1 MTPISPDAKTAPA
14 FRPIHFGPYAA
25 EVTKHPDGT
34 WRLQASDPLLPSPTR
49 VTDLLM
55 HWAQRTPDATFL
67 AKRDAAGAWQ
77 ALSYG
82 DALMRVRQLSEAL
95 LQRGLSEDRPL
106 LILSGNDIEHAL
118 LGLAAMHVGVPYVP
132 LSPAYSLLATDG
144 VKVRHAVDL
153 LTPGM
158 VFASDGKAFAR
169 AILAA
174 APDDVEIVLGK
185 GDLPERAHTPF
196 ADLQATTAT
205 ARVDAAHTAVNAST
219 IAKFLFTSGSTR
231 MPKAVI
237 NTHGMICSN
246 LQMYTQCYPFMGED
260 KPVLVDWLPWHHTA
274 GGNHNFGLVLYHGG
288 SLYIDEG
295 KPTDDGFAET
305 LRNLREISPTVY
317 YSVPKGMDLLMRAM
331 RDDAALR
338 TSFFARLRLIFPAG
352 AALSRAVQLAID
364 EHAVAACGHR
374 IPMTMGLGMTE
385 TAPFA
390 ISAHL
395 PDWVAGKI
403 GLPAPGVT
411 VKLVPHGDKLEVR
424 YLGPN
429 VTPGYW
435 RQPDLTAAAF
445 DDEGFFCSGDAARFE
460 DPAEP
465 AKGLVFDG
473 RIAEDFKLSS
483 GTWVNVGDVRATLIA
498 AGAPH
503 LMDAV
508 ITGQDRHE
516 LGALLFLHAPSL
528 AHLTGPGNEAELAAW
543 VQGLLHACAARGEGS
558 SFRVCRAMIMMQ
570 PPSLATGEMTDKGSI
585 NQRMVLARRAD
596 LVDAMYEDASGPQ
609 VFRLAAAGSAHAVAA
624 SGVSA

>member
-1 MTPISPDAKTAPA
+1 MTPTLPSMPPARA

-25 EVTKHPDGT
+25 EVTQRSDGAWLLRAT
-34 WRLQASDPLLPSPTR
+34 DPLQPSPAR
-49 VTDLLM
+49 VTELLVR
-55 HWAQRTPDATFL
+55 WAQRTPTATFL
-67 AKRDAAGAWQ
+67 ARRDAAGQWQ
-77 ALSYG
+77 HLSYC
-82 DALMRVRQLSEAL
+82 DALTRVRQLSEAL

-118 LGLAAMHVGVPYVP
+118 LGLAAMHVGLPYVP

-144 VKVRHAVDL
+144 AKVRHAVEL

-158 VFASDGKAFAR
+158 VFASDGSAFAR
-169 AILAA
+169 AIMAA
-174 APDDVEIVLGK
+174 VPGDVEVVLVK
-185 GDLPERAHTPF
+185 GEIPGRTHTTF

-205 ARVDAAHTAVNAST
+205 ARVESAHAAVTAST

-260 KPVLVDWLPWHHTA
+260 RPVLVDWLPWHHTA

-288 SLYIDEG
+288 SLFIDEG

-317 YSVPKGMDLLMRAM
+317 YSVPKGMDLLTRAM

-338 TSFFARLRLIFPAG
+338 ASFFARLRLIFPAG

-364 EHAVAACGHR
+364 DHAVAACGYR

-411 VKLVPHGDKLEVR
+411 VKLVAHGDKLEVR
-424 YLGPN
+424 YKGPN

-435 RQPDLTAAAF
+435 RQPDLTADAF
-445 DDEGFFCSGDAARFE
+445 DSEGFFCSGDAARFE
-460 DPAEP
+460 NPANPEQ
-465 AKGLVFDG
+465 GLVFDG

-483 GTWVNVGDVRATLIA
+483 GTWVNVGDVRASLVA

-516 LGALLFLHAPSL
+516 LGALLFLHGPSH
-528 AHLTGPGNEAELAAW
+528 AQLTAAGNEAGLAAW
-543 VQGLLHACAARGEGS
+543 VQGVLDACAARAHGS
-558 SFRVCRAMIMMQ
+558 SFRVCRAMVMMQ
-570 PPSLATGEMTDKGSI
+570 PPSLASGEMTDKGSI

-596 LVDAMYEDASGPQ
+596 LVERLYQDPSDAGVVRPTARVSPLG
-609 VFRLAAAGSAHAVAA
+609 

>member
-1 MTPISPDAKTAPA
+1 MTTSLPGEPLPLPL
-14 FRPIHFGPYAA
+14 RPMRFGPYAA
-25 EVTKHPDGT
+25 DVTQRPDGVWLLRST
-34 WRLQASDPLLPSPTR
+34 DPLQPSPAR
-49 VTDLLM
+49 VTDLLV
-55 HWAQRTPDATFL
+55 HWAQRTPTATFL
-67 AKRDAAGAWQ
+67 AKRDAAGQWRH
-77 ALSYG
+77 LSYG
-82 DALMRVRQLSEAL
+82 DALARVRQLSEAL

-106 LILSGNDIEHAL
+106 LILSGNDLEHAL
-118 LGLAAMHVGVPYVP
+118 LGLAAMHVGLPYVP

-144 VKVRHAVDL
+144 AKVRHAVEL

-158 VFASDGKAFAR
+158 VFAADGGAFSR
-169 AILAA
+169 AILNAV
-174 APDDVEIVLGK
+174 PEDVEIVVTHGEVP
-185 GDLPERAHTPF
+185 GRACTSF
-196 ADLQATTAT
+196 ADLQATVTT
-205 ARVDAAHTAVNAST
+205 ARVDAAHAAVTEST

-260 KPVLVDWLPWHHTA
+260 TPVLVDWLPWHHTA

-288 SLYIDEG
+288 SLFIDDG

-305 LRNLREISPTVY
+305 LRNLRDVSPTVY
-317 YSVPKGMDLLMRAM
+317 YSVPKGMELLTRAM
-331 RDDAALR
+331 RGDSALR
-338 TSFFARLRLIFPAG
+338 TSFFSRLRLIFPVG
-352 AALSRAVQLAID
+352 AALSRALQVAID
-364 EHAVAACGHR
+364 DHAVAACGYR

-411 VKLVPHGDKLEVR
+411 VKLAPHGNKLEVR
-424 YLGPN
+424 YQGPN

-435 RQPDLTAAAF
+435 RQPDLTADAF

-460 DPAEP
+460 HPAQP
-465 AKGLVFDG
+465 AQGLVFDG

-483 GTWVNVGDVRATLIA
+483 GTWVNVGDVRASLIA

-528 AHLTGPGNEAELAAW
+528 AHWTAPGNESGLSDW
-543 VQGLLHACAARGEGS
+543 VQGVLDTCAARAQGS
-558 SFRVCRAMIMMQ
+558 SFRVCRAMVMTQ
-570 PPSLATGEMTDKGSI
+570 PPSLALGEMTDKGSI

-596 LVDAMYEDASGPQ
+596 LVEQLYQDPAGAC
-609 VFRLAAAGSAHAVAA
+609 VFRPGARVASPG